1 MLVSFRWA
9 TRAGRQRWICQAPFV
24 SFLSLN
30 RPPSAPWQTPEKP
43 FTVQAIWTSQRRANF
58 MGTESEAGSTLWEK
72 KKKKRAGE
80 AVSVFKSGWGSV
92 QWLPS
97 SDTLTTQSHTHTHI
111 QTLPCTDAYKLW
123 TPDKLP
129 PDAHTRTHALVFDC
143 GSVAWG
149 FKILDYGNAPE
160 LCNLLSSH
168 S

>member
-1 MLVSFRWA
+1 MWFRGA
-9 TRAGRQRWICQAPFV
+9 TGAGRQRWICQSPFV

-58 MGTESEAGSTLWEK
+58 MGTESEAGSMLEKK

-97 SDTLTTQSHTHTHI
+97 SDTLTTQSNTHT
-111 QTLPCTDAYKLW
+111 QTLPYTDAYKLW

-129 PDAHTRTHALVFDC
+129 PEAHTHTHWCLTV
-143 GSVAWG
+143 GQWHEGLRSWIMG
-149 FKILDYGNAPE
+149 T
-160 LCNLLSSH
+160 LLSSVIYLAAILR
-168 S
+168 